1 VPFPIVALVGYTNA
15 GKSTLFNRLTD
26 AKVTAEDQL
35 FATLDPTLRQLRLP
49 SGRSIIVSDTVGFI
63 SDLPTELIAAFRATL
78 EEVIEADILI
88 HVRDVSNA
96 ENAEQKKDV
105 EEILATLGWEV
116 EDNEQVIEALN
127 KADLLDDETR
137 QILAGQADRQS
148 ATVLSSA
155 KSGEGFQELL
165 ALLDRK
171 IETEHKL
178 ARYLLPLSDG
188 ASIAWLYQNG
198 RVVEQQDEDLDT
210 LITVMLPPA
219 DVARFE
225 HRLRRGVKMK
235 KNARQ
240 SHDKV

>member
-1 VPFPIVALVGYTNA
+1 
-15 GKSTLFNRLTD
+15 
-26 AKVTAEDQL
+26 
-35 FATLDPTLRQLRLP
+35 
-49 SGRSIIVSDTVGFI
+49 
-63 SDLPTELIAAFRATL
+63 
-78 EEVIEADILI
+78 LI

-137 QILAGQADRQS
+137 ETLAGQAARQP
-148 ATVLSSA
+148 ATVLCSA
-155 KSGEGFQELL
+155 KSGEGFSELL

-171 IETEHKL
+171 IETDHKL

-225 HRLRRGVKMK
+225 HRLKRGIKKK

-240 SHDKV
+240 SREKV